1 MRCSASFDFCI
12 CARTAIAPTLRAPML
27 LTRIWGVILAALASL
42 CLGGMFLLS
51 SGNNG
56 DFSEADRTALRALTE
71 AGIAALEAEIE
82 SSPVRQVGSIL
93 VDTGVREALL
103 RTAEQEEKL
112 PEDKI
117 PMAQLFR
124 DAAQLLR
131 DRTSSDGMTLALID
145 ASGAVVAMNGLGEP
159 LVSELVGSSPYQD
172 APIADDALFSIML
185 GGQIHVVQMMRT
197 DVNGRRLVAFEPLQ
211 VGAESLL
218 RRVFGTET
226 PAGIVRGEK
235 LIGEVIG
242 DQAVSGEM
250 VRLAKEHPD
259 DAPDQ
264 GASKVLTLGEG
275 LDARIG
281 ALGRVPGPAG
291 KGKNGALL
299 VVVSRRTAA
308 AGHRDLTD
316 ALADAREK
324 GLVSTANWV
333 LLALLLV
340 LCAALALYLPAVEA
354 LGPMRRLSNEFIA
367 VSRGAQHQI
376 FHDRYGGPTGEL
388 ARAANAAHEALRA
401 AYLAELEI
409 DEEVADE
416 SSTGSTRQRPKTM
429 RGRKLTRS
437 VRKVGDELP
446 EAPAPAPASA
456 PDSDGLDGATA
467 PRRSTEPPAAAPS
480 PAIAP
485 PTSTVPAPAA
495 PRVPLPRAPA
505 PPATRTAVAPPAA
518 APPAAAAP
526 PRRPTPIAPPPS
538 RADIP
543 PSVMTPPDANNE
555 DPERMRYYREIF
567 DEFLQV
573 KIACGENT
581 DGFTFDKFVKK
592 LQKNTQ
598 DILDKHSDVRD
609 VQFTVYVK
617 DGKAALKAKVIRG
630 TGGGL

>member
-1 MRCSASFDFCI
+1 
-12 CARTAIAPTLRAPML
+12 ML

-51 SGNNG
+51 QGNNG
-56 DFSEADRTALRALTE
+56 NFSDADRTALRALTE

-82 SSPVRQVGSIL
+82 SSSVRQVGSML
-93 VDTGVREALL
+93 VDPGVREALL
-103 RTAEQEEKL
+103 RTAEQEAKL
-112 PEDKI
+112 PMEKI
-117 PMAQLFR
+117 PLVQVFR
-124 DAAQLLR
+124 DAAQALR
-131 DRTSSDGMTLALID
+131 VRNHSDGMTLALID
-145 ASGAVVAMNGLGEP
+145 PSGEVVAMNGLGEP
-159 LVSELVGSSPYQD
+159 HVTELVGTTSYQE
-172 APIADDALFSIML
+172 APIDDDALFSLML
-185 GGQIHVVQMMRT
+185 GGQIQVVQVMRP
-197 DVNGRRLVAFEPLQ
+197 DANGRRLVAFEPLQ
-211 VGAESLL
+211 TGAESLL
-218 RRVFGTET
+218 RRVFGTEM
-226 PAGIVRGEK
+226 PAGIVRSEK
-235 LIGEVIG
+235 IIGDVIG
-242 DQAVSGEM
+242 DQAVSPEM
-250 VRLAKEHPD
+250 LRLAKDHAG

-316 ALADAREK
+316 ALGDARDK

-333 LLALLLV
+333 LLLLLLI
-340 LCAALALYLPAVEA
+340 LCSALALYLPQVEA
-354 LGPMRRLSNEFIA
+354 LGPMRRLANEFVA
-367 VSRGAQHQI
+367 VSRGSQHQI
-376 FHDRYGGPTGEL
+376 FHDRYGGPTADV

-409 DEEVADE
+409 DEEVAE
-416 SSTGSTRQRPKTM
+416 ESTGSTRQRPKTM

-437 VRKVGDELP
+437 MRKVGDESP
-446 EAPAPAPASA
+446 EAPAPEPAA
-456 PDSDGLDGATA
+456 GQLDGPTA
-467 PRRSTEPPAAAPS
+467 PRRSTEPPVAAPAPM
-480 PAIAP
+480 PA
-485 PTSTVPAPAA
+485 PTSIVATPAA
-495 PRVPLPRAPA
+495 PRAPLPRAPA
-505 PPATRTAVAPPAA
+505 TPATRTVVAPPAP
-518 APPAAAAP
+518 APPGAVQP
-526 PRRPTPIAPPPS
+526 PRRPTPIAAPPRAEPPP
-538 RADIP
+538 P
-543 PSVMTPPDANNE
+543 VQTPPEADGE

-573 KIACGENT
+573 KVACGENT

-598 DILDKHSDVRD
+598 DILEKHSDVRD

-630 TGGGL
+630 TGGAL